1 MGITRRS
8 VLKLGT
14 GAAFAG
20 GVGLIGA
27 PSIVRA
33 QAATK
38 LDLSTVWPDGNYHTK
53 NCRVFAE
60 QVAKATG
67 GAVQITVHSGGSLG
81 YKGPEH
87 LNAVRDGLVP
97 MADILNIQ
105 QVGEAPLLGI
115 EGVPFLVS
123 NADELKVLQK
133 YARPEFDKI
142 ADKYNQKILY
152 TVPWP
157 TQYLHCKVKTD
168 TLDGLKNLKIRVP
181 DRQAGDMVNAL
192 GMVGVLIPWGE
203 TVPALAS
210 GAVVGVT
217 TSSVS
222 GVDGK
227 FWEFLKYFYK
237 TNHVWSSQIV
247 TINNDTWKKISPAN
261 QKAIMDL
268 AAKLQPQF
276 WQVASDADTTSAKR
290 LVEGGMELI
299 EVPPAM
305 LKEMREKTVGLEK
318 AFTDRAGPVS
328 VEIIA
333 KYKKELGRS

>member
-1 MGITRRS
+1 MGAS
-8 VLKLGT
+8 MKLGRRT
-14 GAAFAG
+14 ALKVGAGAAMFAP
-20 GVGLIGA
+20 A
-27 PSIVRA
+27 IVNA
-33 QAATK
+33 QAGMK
-38 LDLSTVWPDGNYHTK
+38 LDLATVWPDGNFHTK
-53 NCRVFAE
+53 NAKQFAE
-60 QVAKATG
+60 EVAKATNNG
-67 GAVQITVHSGGSLG
+67 VVITVHSGGSLG
-81 YKGPEH
+81 YKGPEQ

-105 QVGEAPLLGI
+105 QVGDAPLLGI
-115 EGVPFLVS
+115 EGVPFLVG

-142 ADKYNQKILY
+142 ATRFNQTILY

-157 TQYLHCKVKTD
+157 TQYIHTKVKTD
-168 TLDGLKNLKIRVP
+168 KLDGLKGLKIRVP

-192 GMVGVLIPWGE
+192 GMSAVQIPWGE

-227 FWEFLKYFYK
+227 FWEFLKYFYR

-261 QKAIMDL
+261 QKIITDL
-268 AAKLQPQF
+268 AAKLEPEF
-276 WQVASDADTTSAKR
+276 WKVSVDADTASAKR
-290 LVEGGMELI
+290 LTEGGMEMI

-333 KYKKELGRS
+333 KYKKDLGRS

>member
-1 MGITRRS
+1 MNLNRRQAFK
-8 VLKLGT
+8 VGA
-14 GAAFAG
+14 GAAAA
-20 GVGLIGA
+20 VAA
-27 PSIVRA
+27 PSILHA
-33 QAATK
+33 QSAMK
-38 LDLSTVWPDGNYHTK
+38 LDLSTIWPDGNFHTK
-53 NCRVFAE
+53 NCKRFAE
-60 QVAKATG
+60 EVGKVTS
-67 GAVQITVHSGGSLG
+67 GAVQVTVHSGGSLG

-115 EGVPFLVS
+115 EGVPFLIA
-123 NADELKVLQK
+123 NPDELKVMQK
-133 YARPEFDKI
+133 IAKPEFDKI
-142 ADKYNQKILY
+142 ATKYNQKILY

-168 TLDGLKNLKIRVP
+168 TLDGLKGLKIRVP
-181 DRQAGDMVNAL
+181 DRQAGDMVNLL
-192 GMVGVLIPWGE
+192 GMTGVLIPWGE

-227 FWEFLKYFYK
+227 FWEFLKYFYR

-247 TINNDTWKKISPAN
+247 TINLDTWKKIAPAN
-261 QKAIMDL
+261 QKAIEEL
-268 AAKLQPQF
+268 AAKLNPAF
-276 WQVASDADTTSAKR
+276 WATASDADATSSKR
-290 LVEGGMELI
+290 LIEGGMELI

-305 LKEMREKTVGLEK
+305 MKDMRAKTASLED
-318 AFTDRAGPVS
+318 AFIGRAGPAAKQ
-328 VEIIA
+328 IIEQ
-333 KYKKELGRS
+333 YKKEIGRA

>member
-1 MGITRRS
+1 MKLGRRS
-8 VLKLGT
+8 ALKAGMGV
-14 GAAFAG
+14 GAAM
-20 GVGLIGA
+20 LGA
-27 PSIVRA
+27 PAIVNA
-33 QAATK
+33 QAGMK

-53 NCRVFAE
+53 NCKQFAE
-60 QVAKATG
+60 EVGKATN
-67 GAVQITVHSGGSLG
+67 GAVQITVHAGGSLG

-105 QVGEAPLLGI
+105 QVGDAPLLGI
-115 EGVPFLVS
+115 EGVPFLVG

-142 ADKYNQKILY
+142 ATKFNQKILY

-157 TQYLHCKVKTD
+157 TQYIHCNVKTD
-168 TLDGLKNLKIRVP
+168 TLDGLKGLKIRVP
-181 DRQAGDMVNAL
+181 DRQAGDMINLL
-192 GMVGVLIPWGE
+192 GMAAVQIPWGE

-210 GAVVGVT
+210 GAVVGVS

-227 FWEFLKYFYK
+227 FWEFLKVFYK

-247 TINNDTWKKISPAN
+247 TINLDTWKKISPAN
-261 QKAIMDL
+261 QQAIVDL
-268 AAKLQPQF
+268 ANKLQPGF
-276 WQVASDADTTSAKR
+276 WQVSIEADQTSAKR
-290 LVEGGMELI
+290 MIDGGMTMI

-305 LKEMREKTVGLEK
+305 LKEMRTRTASLED
-318 AFTDRAGPVS
+318 AFIKRAGPAAK
-328 VEIIA
+328 EIITA
-333 KYKKELGRS
+333 YKKEIGRA

>member
-1 MGITRRS
+1 MNLNRRTAFR
-8 VLKLGT
+8 LGA
-14 GAAFAG
+14 GAAAA
-20 GVGLIGA
+20 VAA
-27 PSIVRA
+27 PSILHA
-33 QAATK
+33 QSAMK
-38 LDLSTVWPDGNYHTK
+38 LDLSTVWPDGNFHTK
-53 NCRVFAE
+53 NCKRFAE
-60 QVAKATG
+60 EIGKVTS
-67 GAVQITVHSGGSLG
+67 GAVQVTVHSGGSLG

-115 EGVPFLVS
+115 EGVPFLIA
-123 NADELKVLQK
+123 NADELKVMQK
-133 YARPEFDKI
+133 IAKPEFDKI
-142 ADKYNQKILY
+142 ATKYNQKILY

-168 TLDGLKNLKIRVP
+168 SLEGLKGLKIRVP
-181 DRQAGDMVNAL
+181 DRQAGDMVNLL
-192 GMVGVLIPWGE
+192 GMTGVLIPWGE

-227 FWEFLKYFYK
+227 FWEFLKYFYR

-247 TINNDTWKKISPAN
+247 TINLDTWKKISPAN
-261 QKAIMDL
+261 QKAIEEL
-268 AAKLQPQF
+268 AAKLNPEF
-276 WQVASDADTTSAKR
+276 WATANEADLSSNKR
-290 LVEGGMELI
+290 LIEGGMELI

-305 LKEMREKTVGLEK
+305 LKEMRAKTGSLEE
-318 AFTDRAGPVS
+318 AFIGRAGPAAKQ
-328 VEIIA
+328 IIEQ
-333 KYKKELGRS
+333 YKKEIGRA